1 MGKRVKMTLHIKK
14 RLLIQTQLS
23 NYTPEGRFVLEA
35 DSGYQMCIGRV
46 REMLK
51 LNQNLEIHIM
61 GPMTRESDEQYGT
74 GQLVTDPWDI
84 NPDLFKMYKDR
95 LKYIPT
101 YIEANALATRYN
113 FDVNVM
119 DWALG
124 LKTHKSNESL
134 RYDAV
139 YINDPMHLRNFK
151 ALFLLRGG
159 YQPKFYVHSHF
170 VDVPSCPKFP
180 LESSLWHGQL
190 ESAIKA
196 DYNFWQCSSA
206 LVEFEREARKT
217 LQDKVVDEILAKS
230 APWDD
235 GYSSTEITQPV
246 NEQNLRFSLS
256 EWSSKTK
263 GKIILFFPNRI
274 SPSSN
279 DYTNGMKWMFDVLPE
294 LRKHRQDF
302 VVICGNPNMKFS
314 NIELFQRCGN
324 DGYVK
329 LHDFTLNRDEYR
341 FVARNSHIAIS
352 LYDRD
357 TYGSTSIRECIEL
370 GCVPLWIN
378 KYEYKEISNL
388 ICWPYSA
395 KQDMSD
401 IVLAADTLIEVCKNN
416 QHNEWIPKLQNI
428 IRNRCS
434 YEQTVPHMMKL
445 MGIMNVFKD

>member
-51 LNQNLEIHIM
+51 LNPDLEIHIM

-84 NPDLFKMYKDR
+84 NPDLFKTYKDR

-180 LESSLWHGQL
+180 TEASLWHGQL
-190 ESAIKA
+190 EAAIKA

-230 APWDD
+230 SPWDD
-235 GYSSTEITQPV
+235 GYSSTEMQVI
-246 NEQNLRFSLS
+246 NENNVRFDVGQFAKWKS
-256 EWSSKTK
+256 EGKT
-263 GKIILFFPNRI
+263 ILFVPNRI
-274 SPSSN
+274 GGKGRSS
-279 DYTNGMKWMFDVLPE
+279 DYTNCGKFMFEILPE
-294 LRKHRQDF
+294 IRKRRQDF
-302 VVICGNPNMKFS
+302 VIIAGNPNQKIS
-314 NIELFQRCGN
+314 NKELIEWCGK
-324 DGYVK
+324 DGYVS
-329 LHDFTLNRDEYR
+329 LVPQTFNRDEYKV
-341 FVARNSHIAIS
+341 VATWSDIVVG
-352 LYDRD
+352 LYNFD
-357 TYGSTSIRECIEL
+357 TFGGTASRECIDL
-370 GCVPLWIN
+370 GCMPLWIDCN
-378 KYEYKEISNL
+378 EYASLAKEAGVTHWL
-388 ICWPYSA
+388 A
-395 KQDMSD
+395 QKDFSD
-401 IVLAADTLIEVCKNN
+401 IVRTSVEMIDSIKQN
-416 QHNEWIPKLQNI
+416 PKLHAEYVSSLKKI
-428 IRNRCS
+428 VRKRCS
-434 YEQTVPHMMKL
+434 YEQTTPEAMKQMEL
-445 MGIMNVFKD
+445 L